1 MQIKNIVVRFYLDNR
16 RIDDDVPAPLKIVL
30 TRNSERALIPVGISI
45 RKGEWDRKGQ
55 EVISPNNTRRHQLNA
70 LLQERKTQV
79 WEILHRLAS
88 KYVLADLGIFEIKNL
103 VAAEL
108 IPAETEEKKPVLFVE
123 HYNRFISRKK
133 GRTHEL
139 YKITLSRL
147 REFCATLDTLR
158 FEDIGVAWLH
168 DFETHISPQS
178 PSQNARNIHLRNIRA
193 VFNDAIDEEV
203 TTFYPFRKFKIIGT
217 PTRKRSLPV
226 DKLRSLFNA
235 EVSASDQKYLD
246 FFKLT
251 FMLCGINVVDLCALP
266 PLLEGRAE
274 YCRAKTGRLYSIKVE
289 PEAMALFEKYKGKD
303 QALDVLDSNKDYRSF
318 YKHLAS
324 FLREF
329 GSKHGMPGLSTYWA
343 RHSWATM
350 AAELDIPDAVISQA
364 LGHGPENRITE
375 IYIHRNLK
383 KVDEANRKVLD
394 WVLYSKK

>member
-1 MQIKNIVVRFYLDNR
+1 MIFVRLTLDKRRLPKNAKV
-16 RIDDDVPAPLKIVL
+16 APLKIVI
-30 TRNSERALIPVGISI
+30 TKGRVRSLIPVGLSI
-45 RKGEWDRKGQ
+45 GIKDEWDQANQK
-55 EVISPNNTRRHQLNA
+55 VVNNPKKHQLND
-70 LLQERKTQV
+70 
-79 WEILHRLAS
+79 ILEARVFEVKQIINRLRLEGRLDGLAS
-88 KYVLADLGIFEIKNL
+88 HQIKDLV
-103 VAAEL
+103 VAEMY
-108 IPAETEEKKPVLFVE
+108 PDRVEEEKPVLFVD
-123 HYNRFISRKK
+123 HYNRFLSRKK

-139 YKITLSRL
+139 YKITLARL
-147 REFCATLDTLR
+147 REFCPTLDSLR

-203 TTFYPFRKFKIIGT
+203 TTFYPFRKFKIIGI

-235 EVSASDQKYLD
+235 EVSASEQKYLD

-251 FMLCGINVVDLCALP
+251 FMLCGINIVDLCALP
-266 PLLEGRAE
+266 PLFEGRAE

-289 PEAMALFEKYKGKD
+289 PEALAIFEKYKGKG

-318 YKHLAS
+318 YRHLAS
-324 FLREF
+324 FLRKYGED
-329 GSKHGMPGLSTYWA
+329 HGMPGLSTYWA

-364 LGHGPENRITE
+364 LGHGPENRVTE
-375 IYIHRNLK
+375 VYIHRNLK

-394 WVLYSKK
+394 WVLYKKR